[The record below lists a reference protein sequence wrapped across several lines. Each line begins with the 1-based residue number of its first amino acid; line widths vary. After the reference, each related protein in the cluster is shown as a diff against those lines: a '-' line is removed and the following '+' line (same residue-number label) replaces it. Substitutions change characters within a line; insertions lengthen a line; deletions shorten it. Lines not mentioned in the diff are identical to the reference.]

1 MPERKQR
8 QVVCAIRLIKPA
20 VLVLVSVAL
29 GCASTD
35 TAYNESPRK
44 LPNIAPTAK
53 EIETP
58 LQRGEAAPPR
68 VARNGSQ
75 KAVTQSTGDA
85 VIPETATVRNEEL
98 YGGAFPG
105 LDADQSRG
113 PGIEAPPP
121 AEASAEVL
129 AAQREVEERLASLEA
144 RLAEVANRPA
154 PGPDADAQARQAAL
168 EQRLHDAET
177 QLAELSDR
185 PDTDS
190 DAEVRELRVALEQ
203 RIAETE
209 AKLAE
214 VANQAL
220 PAPDAGVTEGQATL
234 ERRLREMEVRLA
246 AMEGQAPPERGEN
259 VPEAREEMIQRLA
272 ALESRLVS
280 VESRPVSRNET
291 GALEEARTQ
300 FDGRI
305 QQMEARIAELEG
317 RPPQT
322 IETTPANFEDRFLE
336 FEERLVE
343 LEQAEAAAP
352 AAAPEAPAEPPSAPI
367 YVDTHVA
374 DAASED
380 YLIGAGDMIEF
391 LSFDD
396 ENLNR
401 ELTVRYDGRVSL
413 PLIPD
418 QNIANQTRAV
428 AEEQL
433 RLAYARVFRD
443 PQLSLIVKEPA
454 SKTFLVMGDVATP
467 GRITY
472 TRRTTLVE
480 AITLAGG
487 LRQRNTSSS
496 TGGFI
501 GITGQLTKA
510 FVVRHVNGQREVY
523 EYDLRH
529 MGQPGAHAS
538 EAEVYYGDIIY
549 VPEGVN
555 LVYLLGESRNPV
567 IVELTEGMRLLQLL
581 ALSGGFDTSTAKLRS
596 VVLLRQVNKDETK
609 VMHMNV
615 REMLKTGRDF
625 PLQPGDIV
633 YIPRRTL
640 VRLEEFI
647 TRITGSILPVI
658 DLYRSAV
665 DAYYAVDLSKQL
677 LDAGNESNTLRILQD
692 IESFGT
698 STSNILDL
706 YRRP

>member
-1 MPERKQR
+1 M
-8 QVVCAIRLIKPA
+8 VCTIRLIKPA
-20 VLVLVSVAL
+20 VLVLVSAAL

-44 LPNIAPTAK
+44 LPNIAPTAQ
-53 EIETP
+53 EMETP
-58 LQRGEAAPPR
+58 LQRGETAPPR
-68 VARNGSQ
+68 VARNGGQ
-75 KAVTQSTGDA
+75 KVITRQTGDP
-85 VIPETATVRNEEL
+85 VIPETATVPNEEV

-105 LDADQSRG
+105 LDADLSRG
-113 PGIEAPPP
+113 PGIDAPQH
-121 AEASAEVL
+121 AQAATEML
-129 AAQREVEERLASLEA
+129 AAQKEIEQRLAAMEARLAEAANRPAAAADGEAQQRQADLEQRLHDAEVQLAELSQRPDADTDAGVSALRAELEQRIADTEA

-154 PGPDADAQARQAAL
+154 AAAD
-168 EQRLHDAET
+168 
-177 QLAELSDR
+177 S
-185 PDTDS
+185 
-190 DAEVRELRVALEQ
+190 
-203 RIAETE
+203 
-209 AKLAE
+209 
-214 VANQAL
+214 
-220 PAPDAGVTEGQATL
+220 GEGERRATL
-234 ERRLREMEVRLA
+234 ERRLREMEVKLA
-246 AMEGQAPPERGEN
+246 ALEGQAPPEPGNNAPRDQD
-259 VPEAREEMIQRLA
+259 AMIQRLTS
-272 ALESRLVS
+272 LESRLVS
-280 VESRPVSRNET
+280 VEGRPIPAGDS
-291 GALEEARTQ
+291 GALEQAHALFGE
-300 FDGRI
+300 RI
-305 QQMEARIAELEG
+305 QQMESRIAGLEG

-322 IETTPANFEDRFLE
+322 IETTPTNFEDRFLA
-336 FEERLVE
+336 FEERLAE
-343 LEQAEAAAP
+343 LEGTAYAP
-352 AAAPEAPAEPPSAPI
+352 PSEAPEPAPELPAPPMF
-367 YVDTHVA
+367 VDTHVA

-380 YLIGAGDMIEF
+380 YLIGAGDMLEF
-391 LSFDD
+391 FSFDD
-396 ENLNR
+396 KDLNR
-401 ELTVRYDGRVSL
+401 EVTVRYDGSISL

-418 QNIANQTRAV
+418 QRVANQSRAA

-472 TRRTTLVE
+472 TRSTSLVE

-510 FVVRHVNGQREVY
+510 FVVRHVNGQRDVF

-538 EAEVYYGDIIY
+538 EAEVYFGDIIY

-581 ALSGGFDTSTAKLRS
+581 ALSGGFNTSTAKLSS
-596 VVLLRQVNKDETK
+596 VVLLRQANKDETK

-633 YIPRRTL
+633 YIPRKLL
-640 VRLEEFI
+640 VRLEEFVN
-647 TRITGSILPVI
+647 RITGSIGPVI
-658 DLYRSAV
+658 DLYQSAV
-665 DAYYAVDLSKQL
+665 DAYYANDLSRQL
-677 LDAGNESNTLRILQD
+677 LDAGTESNTLRILND
-692 IESFGT
+692 IESFGS